1 MQSKRDARTGED
13 SEGTDEQASSPLHVL
28 SDAAQKEGDF
38 GQHPAKR
45 LARED
50 NRGTSTQQQ
59 QHTLVCYWPPGTHF
73 PLPLS

>member
-50 NRGTSTQQQ
+50 NRGTSTQGQQ
-59 QHTLVCYWPPGTHF
+59 QTPVCCWAPSTSF
-73 PLPLS
+73 PLSLS